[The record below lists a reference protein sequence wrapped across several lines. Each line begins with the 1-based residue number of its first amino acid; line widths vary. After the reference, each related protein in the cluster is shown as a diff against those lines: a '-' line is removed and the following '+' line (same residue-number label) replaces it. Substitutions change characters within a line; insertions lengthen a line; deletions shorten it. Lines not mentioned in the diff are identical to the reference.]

1 MYGSHRTYKRR
12 LQRKRQK
19 EKEKMAYG
27 TGYEAM
33 IVMNS
38 LSKLAGMPC
47 QVTTKSEP
55 VQEKV
60 ANMYV
65 DYVSS
70 DKHSESAKTNYLLSR
85 YENTKSEIRSDLRK
99 QFGLDNDD
107 RPTTAKELA
116 DRILSG
122 KYVLPT
128 EKEEELMRE
137 RYCFDWSVLD
147 GIKWRDPAIKE
158 DKDGFKLAETELNDE
173 SMKVHDAVM
182 IKDHDTALTAI
193 QAFKDWKPTG
203 VAPAQA

>member
-1 MYGSHRTYKRR
+1 
-12 LQRKRQK
+12 
-19 EKEKMAYG
+19 MAYG

-38 LSKLAGMPC
+38 LSKLAGIPC
-47 QVTTKSEP
+47 QSTAVP
-55 VQEKV
+55 AQEKV

-85 YENTKSEIRSDLRK
+85 YEDTKGKIRMDLRK

-107 RPTTAKELA
+107 RPTSAKELT

-128 EKEEELMRE
+128 EKEEELMRNQ
-137 RYCFDWSVLD
+137 YYGGWSIVD
-147 GIKWRDPAIKE
+147 SIKWRDPAIKE
-158 DKDGFKLAETELNDE
+158 DKDGFKLAETELDDE
-173 SMKVHDAVM
+173 SLKVHDAVM
-182 IKDHDTALTAI
+182 IKDHDTALAAI
-193 QAFKDWKPTG
+193 QAFKDWKPTIKTN
-203 VAPAQA
+203 

>member
-1 MYGSHRTYKRR
+1 
-12 LQRKRQK
+12 
-19 EKEKMAYG
+19 MAYG

-33 IVMNS
+33 IVMND
-38 LSKLAGMPC
+38 LFKLAGNPC
-47 QVTTKSEP
+47 RATTKSEP

-85 YENTKSEIRSDLRK
+85 YEDTKYKIRADLRK

-107 RPTTAKELA
+107 RPATAKELT

-128 EKEEELMRE
+128 EKEEELMRQQY
-137 RYCFDWSVLD
+137 YCGWSIMD
-147 GIKWRDPAIKE
+147 AIKWRDPAIKE
-158 DKDGFKLAETELNDE
+158 DKDGFKLAETELDSE
-173 SMKVHDAVM
+173 SLKVHDAVM
-182 IKDHDTALTAI
+182 IKDHDTALAAI
-193 QAFKDWKPTG
+193 QAFKDWKPT
-203 VAPAQA
+203 AK

>member
-1 MYGSHRTYKRR
+1 MYGSYRTYKRR

-19 EKEKMAYG
+19 EKDKMAYG

-33 IVMNS
+33 IVMND
-38 LSKLAGMPC
+38 LFKLAGNPC
-47 QVTTKSEP
+47 RATTKSEP

-85 YENTKSEIRSDLRK
+85 YENTKDKIRSDLRK

-107 RPTTAKELA
+107 RPNTAKELT

-128 EKEEELMRE
+128 EKEEELTRQVY
-137 RYCFDWSVLD
+137 YCGSSVLD
-147 GIKWRDPAIKE
+147 SIKWRDPAIKE
-158 DKDGFKLAETELNDE
+158 DRDGFKLAETELDNE
-173 SMKVHDAVM
+173 SLKVHDAVM
-182 IKDHDTALTAI
+182 IKDHDTALAAI
-193 QAFKDWKPTG
+193 QAFKDWKPT
-203 VAPAQA
+203 AK

>member
-1 MYGSHRTYKRR
+1 MGTVKTNKRKIQR
-12 LQRKRQK
+12 LRKK
-19 EKEKMAYG
+19 EKDKMAYG
-27 TGYEAM
+27 TGYETM

-38 LSKLAGMPC
+38 LSKLAGYPC
-47 QVTTKSEP
+47 QVTSTCVPE
-55 VQEKV
+55 QEKV

-85 YENTKSEIRSDLRK
+85 YENTKNEIRSDLRK

-107 RPTTAKELA
+107 RPTTAKEFA

-128 EKEEELMRE
+128 EKEEELQRQVY
-137 RYCFDWSVLD
+137 YCGWSITD
-147 GIKWRDPAIKE
+147 AIKWRDPAIKE

-173 SMKVHDAVM
+173 SVKVHDTVM
-182 IKDHDTALTAI
+182 IKDHDTALAAI
-193 QAFKDWKPTG
+193 QAFKDWKPT
-203 VAPAQA
+203 V

>member
-1 MYGSHRTYKRR
+1 MGTVKTNKRKIQR
-12 LQRKRQK
+12 LRKK
-19 EKEKMAYG
+19 EKDKMAYG
-27 TGYEAM
+27 TGYEAL
-33 IVMNS
+33 IVMQAMN
-38 LSKLAGMPC
+38 KLAGNVSC
-47 QVTTKSEP
+47 QSTAVP
-55 VQEKV
+55 AQEKV

-85 YENTKSEIRSDLRK
+85 YENTKNEIRSDLRK

-107 RPTTAKELA
+107 RPTTAKEFA

-128 EKEEELMRE
+128 EKEEELQRQVY
-137 RYCFDWSVLD
+137 YCGWSITD
-147 GIKWRDPAIKE
+147 AIKWRDPAIKE

-173 SMKVHDAVM
+173 SLKVHDAVM

-193 QAFKDWKPTG
+193 QALKDWKPT
-203 VAPAQA
+203 V